1 MSNLVLWC
9 YYFLMSQHSTCKLPF
24 PTLFILLWRW
34 HIQNR
39 RTTLVAM
46 LLESLQVYFV
56 CLLALLLCSGSL
68 YAEVISLTVRVAG

>member
-1 MSNLVLWC
+1 
-9 YYFLMSQHSTCKLPF
+9 MSQYSTRKLPF

-39 RTTLVAM
+39 RTALVAV
-46 LLESLQVYFV
+46 LLESVQVYFV
-56 CLLALLLCSGSL
+56 CLLALLLCSASL